1 MAEIA
6 LHARWDGPEQARA
19 NFLQR
24 VAPWCIQQW
33 EAGRRLEVFVRL
45 HEDAKTDR
53 QRVFYHDFVLAEI
66 ARQAVILGHRHS
78 KNAWKE
84 HFRTEYLGSR
94 TVTHEDP
101 ISGKI
106 TVVQERISTESLGVR
121 EYGDLIDRV
130 MAHAIDDLKV
140 EFPAT
145 FEEWERE
152 QTHPD
157 TGEVIGGV
165 CP

>member
-24 VAPWCIQQW
+24 VAPWCMQQW

-53 QRVFYHDFVLAEI
+53 QRTFYHDFVLAEI
-66 ARQAVILGHRHS
+66 ARQVVIDGRRHS
-78 KNAWKE
+78 KATWKE
-84 HFRTEYLGSR
+84 HFRAEYLGSR
-94 TVTHEDP
+94 TVTHHDP
-101 ISGKI
+101 ISGA
-106 TVVQERISTESLGVR
+106 TTTTQERISTESLGVR

-130 MAHAIDDLKV
+130 MAHAVTDLGV

-145 FEEWERE
+145 FEQWERE

>member
-6 LHARWDGPEQARA
+6 LHAHWDGPEQARA
-19 NFLQR
+19 NFLKR
-24 VAPWCIQQW
+24 VAPWCMQQW

-53 QRVFYHDFVLAEI
+53 QRIFYHNFVLAEI
-66 ARQAVILGHRHS
+66 ARQAVVVGHRHS
-78 KNAWKE
+78 KAAWKE
-84 HFRTEYLGSR
+84 HFRTEYLGTR
-94 TVTHEDP
+94 TVTHDDP
-101 ISGKI
+101 ISGAT
-106 TVVQERISTESLGVR
+106 TVTQERVSTESLNVR
-121 EYGDLIDRV
+121 EYADLIDRV

-140 EFPAT
+140 VFPAT

-152 QTHPD
+152 QTDPD

-165 CP
+165 RR